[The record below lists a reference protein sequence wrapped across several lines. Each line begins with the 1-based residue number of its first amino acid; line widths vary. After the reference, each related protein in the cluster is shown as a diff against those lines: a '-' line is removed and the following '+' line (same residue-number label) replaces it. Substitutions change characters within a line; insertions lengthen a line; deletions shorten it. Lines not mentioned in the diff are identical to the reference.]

1 VCYSVFANCEYNGK
15 VTLRP
20 QDVVLLLKLSV
31 VIGKR
36 PTYSSLGADLRM
48 SASEVHAAM
57 KRAESARLLT
67 IGARGLQP
75 DRRAL
80 LEFVLHGLRYAF
92 PAIRGALTRGV
103 PTSYAAPPL
112 NSQFV
117 QPNELPPVWPSAS
130 GKVRG
135 YELSP
140 LYPKAPDAAL
150 KDAKLYELL
159 ALVDAL
165 RDGRARERQ
174 IAEKL
179 LTARLVDRHAEP

>member
-1 VCYSVFANCEYNGK
+1 

-20 QDVVLLLKLSV
+20 QDIALLLKLSV
-31 VIGKR
+31 ANGKR
-36 PTYSSLGADLRM
+36 PTYASLAADLRM
-48 SASEVHAAM
+48 SASEVHAAV
-57 KRAESARLLT
+57 KRAEIAHLLT
-67 IGARGLQP
+67 IGKSGPRADG
-75 DRRAL
+75 RAL
-80 LEFVLHGLRYAF
+80 LEFAVHGLRYAF

-112 NSQFV
+112 NSQIV
-117 QPNELPPVWPSAS
+117 QPDEPPPVWPSAS

-140 LYPKAPDAAL
+140 LYAKAPEAAL
-150 KDAKLYELL
+150 KDPKLYELL

-174 IAEKL
+174 LAEKL
-179 LTARLVDRHAEP
+179 LTARLANLRAEP

>member
-1 VCYSVFANCEYNGK
+1 VN
-15 VTLRP
+15 LRP
-20 QDVVLLLKLSV
+20 QDIVLLLKLSV
-31 VIGKR
+31 ANGKR
-36 PTYSSLGADLRM
+36 ATYASLAADLRM
-48 SASEVHAAM
+48 SASEVHAAV
-57 KRAESARLLT
+57 KRAQIARLLT
-67 IGARGLQP
+67 ISKRGPQP

-80 LEFVLHGLRYAF
+80 LEFAVHGVRYSF

-112 NSQFV
+112 NSRIV
-117 QPNELPPVWPSAS
+117 QPDEPPPVWPSPS

-140 LYPKAPDAAL
+140 LYAKAPEAAL

-174 IAEKL
+174 LAEKL
-179 LTARLVDRHAEP
+179 LTARLTDNRAEP